1 MPLST
6 SNAKKRLVIVES
18 PTKART
24 IRRFLPPDYQ
34 VEASMGHVRDLP
46 SNAAEIPAAHRGK
59 EWARLGVNVDEGFE
73 PLYVVSPRKRDVV
86 KKLKDAIKHADELY
100 IATDEDRE
108 GESIGWHLVE
118 LLEPK
123 VPVKRMVFHEITERA
138 IQEALG
144 NTRSIDAHLVDAQET
159 RRVLDRLVGYA
170 ISPLLWRKI
179 APRLSAGRVQSVA
192 VRLLVLRE
200 RERMRFVPSAYH
212 DLTAL
217 LAKAEHGFQG
227 TLTHA
232 AGVRVAGGRD
242 FDADTGRLKE
252 GLEPGRDVALL
263 SAEDADRLAERA
275 QEGRWRVAGVE
286 ERETTRSPAA
296 PFTTS
301 TLQQEASRKLGLSAR
316 DTMRVAQSLYEN
328 GYITYMRTD
337 STHLSEEAVSASREA
352 IAKRYGEAYLSPAP
366 RQFRQSSRNAQEA
379 HEAIRPAGTEMRT
392 ADEHGLRGVESSLYD
407 LVWKR
412 TVATQMSEARL
423 KFVTARIE
431 ARLADATALR
441 DVVREPT
448 DATLTFRASGRTVL
462 FPGFFRA
469 YVEGSDD
476 PEAALDD
483 RDQPLPPLAVDEAL
497 RCREVRADGHET
509 KPPARYTDA
518 SLVKLLEA
526 EGIGRPSTYASIIET
541 IQARGYVRK
550 QGQQLVPTFT
560 AFATN
565 NLLERQFTRLVDTEF
580 TAHMEAAL
588 DDIAAGERASDSYLR
603 DFYLGDEGI
612 SGRVEAG
619 LEDIDAREI
628 STIVN
633 ERWEPYVVRVGRYGP
648 YVEGPHE
655 GEVRT
660 ASLPNDVA
668 PGDLDRETLE
678 RYLHEGN
685 MGDVTVATDPV
696 SGEPVLLKRGPFG
709 PYLQLG
715 ASNGDANGAKGNGKA
730 NAAKGANGK
739 AAGAKPKRVSL
750 PPGVSPHDVHEAMA
764 LDLIALPKSLGTHPD
779 DGASVEVGIGRYGPY
794 VRHGRVYASIPND
807 EYVLDVTLERALELL
822 AKKATRGG
830 GALRVLGED
839 PASGETIDVR
849 DGRYGPYVKRG
860 KINASLPKDLAPED
874 VTLEQA
880 VELLDARA
888 AAKGASPKSGGGKRK
903 AKSSAAGRTKGAGKR
918 GAKKASSTT
927 RGSTKRANVG
937 AAARKRPKATTADLE
952 PFLELLDPE
961 VAAVVTRAE
970 GMAGRNPTSLA
981 EVATALG
988 IDETE
993 AQARHKR
1000 GMFKLRV
1007 AFGKERKAQEEREV
1021 ATAG

>member
-6 SNAKKRLVIVES
+6 SKAKKRLVIVES

-24 IRRFLPPDYQ
+24 IRRFLPDDYQ

-46 SNAAEIPAAHRGK
+46 SNAAEIPEAHRGK
-59 EWARLGVNVDEGFE
+59 EWARLGVNVDEGFA
-73 PLYVVSPRKRDVV
+73 PLYVVSPRKRDIV
-86 KKLKDAIKHADELY
+86 KKLKEAIKNADELY

-108 GESIGWHLVE
+108 GESIGWHLVD

-138 IQEALG
+138 IQDALKS
-144 NTRSIDAHLVDAQET
+144 TRSIDEHLVDAQET

-200 RERMRFVPSAYH
+200 RDRMRFVASTYH

-217 LAKAEHGFQG
+217 LAKDEHGFQG
-227 TLTHA
+227 TLTHV

-242 FDADTGRLKE
+242 FDPDTGRLKE
-252 GLEPGRDVALL
+252 GVEPGRDIALL
-263 SAEDADRLAERA
+263 SSEDAAALAGRA
-275 QEGRWRVAGVE
+275 RQGTWRVAAVE
-286 ERETTRSPAA
+286 EREATRTPAA

-337 STHLSEEAVSASREA
+337 STHLSEEAVNASREA
-352 IAKRYGEAYLSPAP
+352 IAKRYGDAYLSPAP
-366 RQFRQSSRNAQEA
+366 RQYRQSSRNAQEA

-392 ADEHGLRGVESSLYD
+392 ADEHGLAGVESALYD

-412 TVATQMSEARL
+412 TVATQMAEARL
-423 KFVTARIE
+423 KFVTVRIE
-431 ARLADATALR
+431 AQLSDTAALNGVVQAPHDAS
-441 DVVREPT
+441 
-448 DATLTFRASGRTVL
+448 LTFRASGRTVL

-497 RCREVRADGHET
+497 RCREVRAEGHET
-509 KPPARYTDA
+509 KPPARFTDA

-603 DFYLGDEGI
+603 DFYLGAEGI

-619 LEDIDAREI
+619 LESIDAREI

-648 YVEGPHE
+648 YVEGPLD

-660 ASLPNDVA
+660 ASLPDDVA
-668 PGDLDRETLE
+668 PGDLDRSALE
-678 RYLHEGN
+678 RHLREGN
-685 MGDVTVATDPV
+685 MGDVTVATEPE

-715 ASNGDANGAKGNGKA
+715 ASNDAANGEPGKKGTTNGTR
-730 NAAKGANGK
+730 GGNGK
-739 AAGAKPKRVSL
+739 AAGGKPKRVSL

-764 LDLIALPKSLGTHPD
+764 LALIALPKALGPHPD
-779 DGASVEVGIGRYGPY
+779 DGEPVEVGIGRYGPY
-794 VRHGRVYASIPND
+794 VRHNRVYASIPKD
-807 EYVLDVTLERALELL
+807 EYVLDVTFERALELL
-822 AKKATRGG
+822 KKKAARGG
-830 GALRVLGED
+830 SALRVLGED
-839 PASGETIDVR
+839 PGSGETVDVR

-860 KINASLPKDLAPED
+860 KINASLPKGLSPDE

-888 AAKGASPKSGGGKRK
+888 AAKGAGGGGRK
-903 AKSSAAGRTKGAGKR
+903 GRTKGAAKGAAK
-918 GAKKASSTT
+918 GAKAAGK
-927 RGSTKRANVG
+927 G
-937 AAARKRPKATTADLE
+937 AAAGRRKKPKRKQASGASPARPKATAADLE
-952 PFLELLDPE
+952 PYLELLDPE
-961 VAAVVTRAE
+961 VAAVVTRTE
-970 GMAGRNPTSLA
+970 GMAGHAKTSMA
-981 EVATALG
+981 EAAAELG
-988 IDETE
+988 IDEAE

-1007 AFGKERKAQEEREV
+1007 AFGKERKAAEAQAAS
-1021 ATAG
+1021 ATG